1 MDLIKILAIVG
12 SCSVLVVVVE
22 LIRRGRLKEK
32 YSLLWLFAGGIL
44 LLLSSTR
51 DLLNYIS
58 HLLGV
63 FYPPSLLFLIA
74 FLFLLLI
81 TLHFSV
87 VISGLAEKNKQL
99 AQELALLR
107 QEMVGGTGRSVVKNE
122 RQVDSPKGEGVTIQ
136 AERLKGGEADG
147 G

>member
-12 SCSVLVVVVE
+12 SGSVLVAVIE

-32 YSLLWLFAGGIL
+32 YSLLWLFAGSVL
-44 LLLSSTR
+44 LLLSSSR
-51 DLLNYIS
+51 VLLNYIS

-63 FYPPSLLFLIA
+63 FYPPSLLFLLA

-87 VISGLAEKNKQL
+87 VVSGLSEKNKQL
-99 AQELALLR
+99 AQELAILR
-107 QEMVGGTGRSVVKNE
+107 QEMDRLTGKAGTKSLLH
-122 RQVDSPKGEGVTIQ
+122 Q
-136 AERLKGGEADG
+136 
-147 G
+147 

>member
-12 SCSVLVVVVE
+12 SGSVLFAVIE

-44 LLLSSTR
+44 LLLSSSR
-51 DLLNYIS
+51 DLLNFIS

-87 VISGLAEKNKQL
+87 VVSGLTEKNKQL
-99 AQELALLR
+99 AQELAMLR
-107 QEMVGGTGRSVVKNE
+107 QEMNRLTGK
-122 RQVDSPKGEGVTIQ
+122 
-136 AERLKGGEADG
+136 
-147 G
+147 